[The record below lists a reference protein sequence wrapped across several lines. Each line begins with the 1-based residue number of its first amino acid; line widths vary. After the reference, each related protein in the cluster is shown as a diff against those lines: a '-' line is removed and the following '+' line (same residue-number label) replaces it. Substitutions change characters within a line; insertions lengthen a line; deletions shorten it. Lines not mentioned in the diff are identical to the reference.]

1 MTPHRDA
8 QKRYCSRAIGAA
20 IVIGGILILAGFP
33 HLGKGLIAGALFSI
47 LNFVL
52 MAESLSSRLGKSRGR
67 ASLISFFWILPRYAL
82 MAVPL
87 VLSLKFHLFHPV
99 TAAIGLFA
107 VQLVILAEHI
117 VYTLTSSVGGN
128 A

>member
-1 MTPHRDA
+1 
-8 QKRYCSRAIGAA
+8 
-20 IVIGGILILAGFP
+20 V
-33 HLGKGLIAGALFSI
+33 
-47 LNFVL
+47 
-52 MAESLSSRLGKSRGR
+52 
-67 ASLISFFWILPRYAL
+67 SFFWILPRFAL

-87 VLSLKFHLFHPV
+87 VLSLRYHLFHPA

-117 VYTLTSSVGGN
+117 VCAFFSSAGGK

>member
-1 MTPHRDA
+1 MTPHRGA
-8 QKRYCSRAIGAA
+8 QKRYCSRAMAAA
-20 IVIGGILILAGFP
+20 IVLGGALMVGGLP
-33 HLGKGLIAGALFSI
+33 HLGKGLIAGTLFSI

-52 MAESLSSRLGKSRGR
+52 MAESLSFRLWKSRGR
-67 ASLISFFWILPRYAL
+67 ASLVSFFWILPRYAL

-87 VLSLKFHLFHPV
+87 VLSLKFHFFHPAS
-99 TAAIGLFA
+99 AALGLFA

-117 VYTLTSSVGGN
+117 VGAVTSSAGDN

>member
-1 MTPHRDA
+1 MPPHREA
-8 QKRYCSRAIGAA
+8 QKRYCSRAITAA
-20 IVIGGILILAGFP
+20 IVLGGILMMAGQP
-33 HLGKGLIAGALFSI
+33 YLGKGLIAGALFSI

-52 MAESLSSRLGKSRGR
+52 MAESLSSRLGKSRRR
-67 ASLISFFWILPRYAL
+67 ASVVSFFWILPRYAL

-99 TAAIGLFA
+99 SAALGLFA
-107 VQLVILAEHI
+107 VQMVILAEH
-117 VYTLTSSVGGN
+117 VVGALTSSAGGS